1 MEKNI
6 DVVAAGHIC
15 LDMLPRFNNDP
26 SMKISDILRPGTLV
40 KMGDMTFGTGGAVSN
55 TGIAMKIFGMSVG
68 YVAKVGDDAIGAT
81 IIDLLN
87 KQGNAEGIAISGG
100 EASSYTVVLSPQGID
115 RIFLH
120 SPGTNNTFTADDI
133 DFEWVAKS
141 RLFHLG
147 YPTLM
152 DSLYM
157 DGGDELGTIYR
168 KAKEA
173 GVATSMD
180 ISLPDPNSPAGKAD
194 WRAIYKKALPYVDL
208 YVPSIEEAYFTLH
221 PDEYLARKE
230 KHEGEELIDHM
241 SPDEFT
247 GLAEE
252 FLDMGCGMVALK
264 AGHNGWYF
272 AVGDKAR
279 LERIPLAASSETL
292 AGRQLWCPAFQ
303 VDTIASATGSG
314 DTSIAAFLVALLKGY
329 DLPKAL
335 RTANAAGYMCL
346 KGMDALSG
354 LCSWEE
360 LAAIVP
366 TLTSRD
372 NGFLSE
378 YGWQPDAESGVW
390 TKEA

>member
-1 MEKNI
+1 MEKNF

-26 SMKISDILRPGTLV
+26 DMKISDILRPGTLV

-55 TGIAMKIFGMSVG
+55 TGIAMKIFGLAVG
-68 YVAKVGDDAIGAT
+68 YVAKVGDDAIGKT

-87 KQGNAEGIAISGG
+87 KQGNAEGISISRG

-120 SPGTNNTFTADDI
+120 SPGTNDTFTAKDI

-157 DGGDELGTIYR
+157 DGGDELATIYR

-180 ISLPDPNSPAGKAD
+180 ISLPDPSSPAGKAD

-221 PDEYLARKE
+221 PEEYPARKE
-230 KHEGEELIDHM
+230 KYEGEELIDHM
-241 SPDEFT
+241 NPDEFT
-247 GLAEE
+247 GLAKE

-279 LERIPLAASSETL
+279 LEKIPLTASSETL
-292 AGRQLWCPAFQ
+292 AGQQLWCPAFQ

-354 LCSWEE
+354 LCSWDE
-360 LAAIVP
+360 LTATVP
-366 TLTSRD
+366 TLKPRD

-378 YGWQPDAESGVW
+378 YGWQMNAETGVW
-390 TKEA
+390 TR